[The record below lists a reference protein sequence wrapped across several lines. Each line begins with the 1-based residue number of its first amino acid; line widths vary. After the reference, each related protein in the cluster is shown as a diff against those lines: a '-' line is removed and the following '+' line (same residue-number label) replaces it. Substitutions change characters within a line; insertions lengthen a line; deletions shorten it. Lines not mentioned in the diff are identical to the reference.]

1 MIGFS
6 MKKDG
11 TEPVYRTAE
20 LNCDGAFCLCGWT
33 EDHIHV
39 NIANIGCELAEI
51 EEAMIQALKDNY
63 AVASA
68 IPARSSDT
76 LSAAI

>member
-20 LNCDGAFCLCGWT
+20 LNCDGAYCLCGWT

-39 NIANIGCELAEI
+39 NIADIGCEPAEI
-51 EEAMIQALKDNY
+51 EEALTQALKDISG
-63 AVASA
+63 VASG
-68 IPARSSDT
+68 IPARSTDT
-76 LSAAI
+76 LSAVI